1 MVGRDA
7 PYPLES
13 DPSGRAHS
21 PAPEDAAL
29 RRVATLVA
37 EGVEPAELFATVAR
51 EIVQVVDVTEAALLR
66 YEADRSATVVASVN
80 APDSRSAVGG
90 PTPDCSSVSR
100 SSLEGGVWGLMCA
113 GPSVTDEMPPEVEA
127 RVATSPSSWLLG
139 RLDERRGD
147 SHRRENPHLSRAFAR
162 TTLHLVTVTGYGTV
176 TA

>member
-51 EIVQVVDVTEAALLR
+51 EIVQVVGVTEAALLR

-80 APDSRSAVGG
+80 APDPIGCRWSDPGLLVGV
-90 PTPDCSSVSR
+90 PIVV
-100 SSLEGGVWGLMCA
+100 EGGVWGLMCA

-127 RVATSPSSWLLG
+127 RVRDFTELVATRSLG
-139 RLDERRGD
+139 
-147 SHRRENPHLSRAFAR
+147 
-162 TTLHLVTVTGYGTV
+162 
-176 TA
+176 

>member
-51 EIVQVVDVTEAALLR
+51 EIMQVVDVTEAALLR
-66 YEADRSATVVASVN
+66 YEADRSATVVASVD
-80 APDSRSAVGG
+80 ASDFPIGRGWSDPGSLVGV
-90 PTPDCSSVSR
+90 PIVV
-100 SSLEGGVWGLMCA
+100 EGGVWGLMCA

-127 RVATSPSSWLLG
+127 RVRDFTELVATRSLG
-139 RLDERRGD
+139 
-147 SHRRENPHLSRAFAR
+147 
-162 TTLHLVTVTGYGTV
+162 
-176 TA
+176 